1 MPVRDSASSLAKPAA
16 FCRFPVAPH
25 RLLPPSDELALIF
38 DLRINCGFKGRPILH
53 ARTGLSTAWASFVIL
68 FDGNDKT
75 FGSKM
80 RAAIVRRL
88 ETRFVV
94 TGRVTERNQRIAK
107 LREDGLPLAEI
118 GALEGISR
126 ERVRQILLERQ
137 VLAQRAAVRRELGSL
152 SLDEALSIRVD
163 ELGLSSR
170 PANALKN
177 DAITHVRDLIQMSE
191 AEVLRMWRCARASLN
206 EIKEVLALM
215 GLHLAARRPWRE
227 AREYKPWWDHPTAE

>member
-1 MPVRDSASSLAKPAA
+1 MIEPFA
-16 FCRFPVAPH
+16 
-25 RLLPPSDELALIF
+25 IF
-38 DLRINCGFKGRPILH
+38 SGC
-53 ARTGLSTAWASFVIL
+53 TC
-68 FDGNDKT
+68 KT
-75 FGSKM
+75 FGRKV

-152 SLDEALSIRVD
+152 SLDEALSRRVD

-177 DAITHVRDLIQMSE
+177 DDAITNVRDLIQMSE